1 MQQVENGISSTSHNF
16 RSTWSWYTI
25 HMASVKHFTIHNFIR
40 QTFRSTWRVLNSD
53 VPCFLESGPLL
64 QCLCQGRSSFWQKSG
79 RWDQFWKL
87 SFKAFLNFAFPDWI
101 TVKLVIIIFQQHL
114 LKANSKQCDFNTGA
128 TVATDPCS
136 TPRWSGQ
143 CLGPALQK
151 IYIYVLYNSMQI
163 FIAIAI
169 FVVSGNVLLPLPGHL
184 RSVPSQAQ
192 LSAWRHVQHLK
203 EQEQE
208 FPKISFTIMVE

>member
-25 HMASVKHFTIHNFIR
+25 HMASVKHFTIHNFII
-40 QTFRSTWRVLNSD
+40 QNFRSTWRVLNSD

-79 RWDQFWKL
+79 IWDQFWKL
-87 SFKAFLNFAFPDWI
+87 FFKAFLNFAFPDWI

-143 CLGPALQK
+143 CLGPALQT
-151 IYIYVLYNSMQI
+151 IYIYVLIIQCKFLFPLPFLLSLAM
-163 FIAIAI
+163 FVAIARSPE
-169 FVVSGNVLLPLPGHL
+169 VRPKPGSIVRL
-184 RSVPSQAQ
+184 ASRPTPK
-192 LSAWRHVQHLK
+192 RTK
-203 EQEQE
+203 K
-208 FPKISFTIMVE
+208 FPKKSFTIMVE